1 MPLTKHALKR
11 NHSTSHAH
19 QIPLSIQ
26 RWNNV
31 SLDLLV
37 QIIDVRELKQET
49 VARMMIASATDV
61 PRGNASRS

>member
-19 QIPLSIQ
+19 RIPLSIQ
-26 RWNNV
+26 RWNSV

-37 QIIDVRELKQET
+37 QKIDVRELKQGS
-49 VARMMIASATDV
+49 VAPMTIASAICALQ
-61 PRGNASRS
+61 GNASRS

>member
-19 QIPLSIQ
+19 RIPLAIQ
-26 RWNNV
+26 RLNSV

-49 VARMMIASATDV
+49 VAPMMIASATDV
-61 PRGNASRS
+61 PQGNASRS